1 MAKQIGFIQYDND
14 KVAPKNKDHGEPFG
28 YKAVLDAYFQADED
42 SGRWT
47 SEEIHE
53 NVMDTMRIP
62 INTIN
67 KYMADNGYHLVRE
80 DDRLVWTKDE

>member
-14 KVAPKNKDHGEPFG
+14 KVAPKDKDHGEPFG

-67 KYMADNGYHLVRE
+67 KYMADNDYHLVRE

>member
-28 YKAVLDAYFQADED
+28 YKAVLDAYFQEDEN

-53 NVMDTMRIP
+53 NVMDT
-62 INTIN
+62 
-67 KYMADNGYHLVRE
+67 
-80 DDRLVWTKDE
+80 